1 MSSRSTSDGEGGVD
15 GALLVDERPHRT
27 AVEPSTLDRR
37 GLDHSAFAHRERI
50 DAGRK
55 ERLDRRRSPNPRVV
69 GAHRD
74 ELFEEERVPLRRV
87 HHLVAPDL
95 RPPPGRQA
103 AEQAGRVGVGER
115 LEPDDAALPARGGP
129 RRPPL
134 EQVAARDADDQHGPG
149 RLRRDVLDEVE
160 HRRAR
165 PSGCR
170 RRRRRAGRGARAPRR
185 AGARPTGRPPRSHSP
200 RPVPLPPR
208 RATPPPAAGSR
219 PRGGLRSRPRRW
231 PPPGR
236 SRSRSAASR

>member
-1 MSSRSTSDGEGGVD
+1 MGLLEVVADDLVGRAPAIVAPEQPAGIRHVQVGAAPLCQEVVGRVAHQDVREAVAGLAGELGPVVPDELAIDEGGEGGVD
-15 GALLVDERPHRT
+15 GALLVDERPHGT

-50 DAGRK
+50 DAGSK
-55 ERLDRRRSPNPRVV
+55 ERLDRRRSPDPRVV

-74 ELFEEERVPLRRV
+74 ELLEEERVPLRRV

-115 LEPDDAALPARGGP
+115 LEPDDAALPTRGGP

-149 RLRRDVLDEVE
+149 R
-160 HRRAR
+160 A
-165 PSGCR
+165 
-170 RRRRRAGRGARAPRR
+170 APRR
-185 AGARPTGRPPRSHSP
+185 AR
-200 RPVPLPPR
+200 
-208 RATPPPAAGSR
+208 
-219 PRGGLRSRPRRW
+219 
-231 PPPGR
+231 
-236 SRSRSAASR
+236 